1 VLPGTSTVEE
11 HLLFHAAVRAPA
23 LCRDARRALVE
34 RVLAALQLGSK
45 AGSAIGDGFVRG
57 LSGGE
62 RRRVSVSVELLV
74 LAARGAE
81 SGRAVLGVE
90 NPNPNLNPNPNP
102 NPMVT
107 RRAGPVAHG

>member
-1 VLPGTSTVEE
+1 MLPGTSTVEE

-23 LCRDARRALVE
+23 LSGDARRALVE
-34 RVLAALQLGSK
+34 RVLAALQLSSK
-45 AGSAIGDGFVRG
+45 AGCAIGDGFVRG

-81 SGRAVLGVE
+81 GSRA
-90 NPNPNLNPNPNP
+90 
-102 NPMVT
+102 
-107 RRAGPVAHG
+107 

>member
-1 VLPGTSTVEE
+1 MQEDGQAPPPPRGTNPNRNSGPDPNQEDVLPGTSTVEE

-23 LCRDARRALVE
+23 LSGNARRVLVE
-34 RVLAALQLGSK
+34 RVLAALQLSSK
-45 AGSAIGDGFVRG
+45 AGCAIGDGFVRG

-81 SGRAVLGVE
+81 GGRA
-90 NPNPNLNPNPNP
+90 
-102 NPMVT
+102 
-107 RRAGPVAHG
+107 